1 MVVERTAWERR
12 TEWPLVAAAFAFL
25 AAYAWPILD
34 PDLGGSARAAAS
46 AVTWSVWIVFGV
58 DYLVRLAQAGDRR
71 RWFARHLPDLAMLV
85 LPLLRPL
92 QLLRLVTL
100 VQVLNRSAAGRFRGR
115 VALYVACGAALLA
128 LVAALAVL
136 DAERGAPGALITT
149 YGDAVWWAC
158 TTMSTVGYGDLYPV
172 TTAGRVVGV
181 LLMVGGIAL
190 LGTVTATLAS
200 WLVERVRDETDETD
214 EELGRLRDEVARLT
228 AALERPGE
236 VAGADGEPS
245 IVPGQGPGR

>member
-1 MVVERTAWERR
+1 
-12 TEWPLVAAAFAFL
+12 
-25 AAYAWPILD
+25 
-34 PDLGGSARAAAS
+34 
-46 AVTWSVWIVFGV
+46 
-58 DYLVRLAQAGDRR
+58 
-71 RWFARHLPDLAMLV
+71 MLV

-100 VQVLNRSAAGRFRGR
+100 VQVLNRSAPVGSGPGGALLRRLRGR
-115 VALYVACGAALLA
+115 AAGA
-128 LVAALAVL
+128 
-136 DAERGAPGALITT
+136 RGRPGGARRRARRSGALITT

-200 WLVERVRDETDETD
+200 WLVERCVT
-214 EELGRLRDEVARLT
+214 
-228 AALERPGE
+228 RPTRPTRSS
-236 VAGADGEPS
+236 AGS
-245 IVPGQGPGR
+245 VTRSPG